1 VRLKRIELEKKNKNK
16 KRMGRKSKRSVKKKR
31 RLVTKRR
38 RRRPTI
44 GEQVGKSLP
53 GRKDDTPFYMYKK
66 ELHQHH
72 IGRSIGCSTT
82 TRLRLR
88 LCSFNCTIFT
98 ITHVV
103 HIDIIF
109 RMCLQDCTVYLKR
122 GWHHFSRSRFK
133 LNYYTYC
140 CRCSLFSFGIVM
152 GFSAV
157 LCST

>member
-1 VRLKRIELEKKNKNK
+1 MRLKRLELEKKNKNK

-53 GRKDDTPFYMYKK
+53 GRKDDTQFYMYKK
-66 ELHQHH
+66 ELHQHIYRAFYWLFH
-72 IGRSIGCSTT
+72 NHTTSTSTLLFQLYYIYYYTRSTY
-82 TRLRLR
+82 RY
-88 LCSFNCTIFT
+88 N
-98 ITHVV
+98 
-103 HIDIIF
+103 